1 MFQRV
6 PGTPAGG
13 YDKAL
18 LEIKQRD
25 PGRRANGVA
34 GLGVFG
40 NAESVTTVKGFV
52 EDESEAVRVAAQYAL
67 ALLGQAEAL
76 PKLIAH
82 LADERHEFR
91 KRAAVALTSTSGS
104 GIACDH
110 ESLESC
116 TAAKKDFEAWWKKSG
131 AGLKWDAKK
140 KAFAGGAAEV
150 KSSILGE
157 PKAKKK

>member
-1 MFQRV
+1 MFNRL
-6 PGTPAGG
+6 PGAPAG
-13 YDKAL
+13 YDQAL
-18 LEIKQRD
+18 LEVKQRD

-34 GLGVFG
+34 NLGVFG
-40 NAESVTTVKGFV
+40 GPDAVKAVKGFV

-91 KRAAVALTSTSGS
+91 KRAAVALTSVSGA

-110 ESLESC
+110 ANLESC
-116 TAAKKDFEAWWKKSG
+116 TAAKKDYEAWWKKSG
-131 AGLKWDAKK
+131 AGLAWDAKK
-140 KAFAGGAAEV
+140 KTFGSGAGAET
-150 KSSILGE
+150 
-157 PKAKKK
+157 KAKKK

>member
-1 MFQRV
+1 MFNRT
-6 PGTPAGG
+6 PGAPVAG
-13 YDKAL
+13 YDHAV
-18 LEIKQRD
+18 LESRQRD
-25 PGRRANGVA
+25 PGRRSNGVA
-34 GLGVFG
+34 NLGVFG
-40 NAESVTTVKGFV
+40 GADAVKIVKGFV

-91 KRAAVALTSTSGS
+91 KRAAVALASVSGA

-116 TAAKKDFEAWWKKSG
+116 ATAKKDYEAWWKKSG
-131 AGLKWDAKK
+131 AGLTWDPKK
-140 KAFAGGAAEV
+140 KTFGSGAAA
-150 KSSILGE
+150 E

>member
-1 MFQRV
+1 MFNRM
-6 PGTPAGG
+6 PGAPAG
-13 YDKAL
+13 YDQAL
-18 LEIKQRD
+18 LEVKQRD

-34 GLGVFG
+34 NLGVFG
-40 NAESVTTVKGFV
+40 GPDAVKTVKGFV

-91 KRAAVALTSTSGS
+91 KRAAVALASVSGA

-116 TAAKKDFEAWWKKSG
+116 ATAKKDYEAWWKKSG

-140 KAFAGGAAEV
+140 KTFGGAGAAET
-150 KSSILGE
+150 
-157 PKAKKK
+157 KAKKK